1 MICVVWRLF
10 ITNKHGIIIRNMP
23 ESQTAAPTKTI
34 LIAED
39 DRFLLKT
46 LTLKLKKAGYNI
58 ITAVDGDEALAR
70 YKDSKANLLL
80 LDLVMP
86 KKSGFEVLKEINK
99 GGGKKL
105 MPIMVLSNL
114 GQESDIK
121 QVKTLGVDTYLIKAN
136 YTLQQI
142 VDEVKKQIA

>member
-1 MICVVWRLF
+1 
-10 ITNKHGIIIRNMP
+10 MP
-23 ESQTAAPTKTI
+23 KNQPVATVKTI

-58 ITAVDGDEALAR
+58 ITAVDGYEALAK
-70 YKDSKANLLL
+70 YKDSKANLML

-99 GGGKKL
+99 DGEKKL

-114 GQESDIK
+114 GQESDIE

>member
-1 MICVVWRLF
+1 MAS
-10 ITNKHGIIIRNMP
+10 NMP
-23 ESQTAAPTKTI
+23 KNQPVATVKTI

-58 ITAVDGDEALAR
+58 ITAVDGYEALAK
-70 YKDSKANLLL
+70 YKDSKANLML

-99 GGGKKL
+99 DGEKKL

-114 GQESDIK
+114 GQESDIE

>member
-1 MICVVWRLF
+1 MF
-10 ITNKHGIIIRNMP
+10 RNMP
-23 ESQTAAPTKTI
+23 ENTPITPPKTI

-46 LTLKLKKAGYNI
+46 LTLKLKKAGYSI
-58 ITAVDGDEALAR
+58 IAAIDGDEALEK
-70 YKDSKANLLL
+70 YKEGKSDMLL

-99 GGGKKL
+99 LTGTKKI
-105 MPIMVLSNL
+105 PIMVLSNL
-114 GQESDIK
+114 GQESDIE

-136 YTLQQI
+136 YTLKQI
-142 VDEVKKQIA
+142 VDEVKKQLP